1 MESEKTS
8 GGDKYS
14 KLAGNTII
22 FAISSFS
29 SKLLTLIVQ
38 PFLTYAMAE
47 ISDLG
52 LSKILSQY
60 ANLLIPFVSM
70 GMSNA
75 IIRFGLDKGNSEK
88 QVFTNGLLTIL
99 GGFGILVLCWPVA
112 QFLPDMAQYGLLIY
126 IYVLMS
132 CLRTLCTQFVR
143 SRQWNKLVAVDGV
156 LCTVATMAFYV
167 LYLVG
172 FKWGANGYL
181 LAIISGDLVSV
192 LFLMFTGRLWDF
204 IELKGI
210 NKTLWKQMLHF
221 SLPMIP
227 AQISFWIINASDL
240 FFVREM
246 CDGLDGHSGDAWS
259 GLLST
264 GYFLPTILTTL
275 GLIFYDAWQLSAVT
289 EEEGRAKFFTQIFR
303 TYSSVLF
310 CCAAGIIWLCRPVM
324 HVMKSNYYYAWHFVP
339 FLVLASTCSC
349 FNQFM
354 NSVFKVITAA
364 MGVDS
369 GKATYY
375 TTFNCSG
382 AYGVAKETYHCAGKK
397 AHGVQN
403 LAEALRNSCNIYF
416 IQLGQR
422 LGSSAFYDYFDAFG
436 FTERT
441 GVDLPNETGMMKYY
455 TKSQLGEV
463 ELSSSAFGQAM
474 AVTPLQVCTAVSAAV
489 NGGYLVTPHVVDK
502 ITDQNGNVV
511 EEIGANVRRQVISK
525 SASETIRQ
533 IMEYEVGD
541 GTTTG
546 GGSNAYVAGYR
557 IGGKSGTSEQLNME
571 RRADGDYKKV
581 ASFAAVLPANDPEIL
596 VYVMLD
602 DPNNAHTD
610 YSSILAAPVVGNII
624 SEIAP
629 YLGIATDGIDRSQNT
644 VKVPNLVGKE
654 WSNAQVSL
662 NTKGLKHQLV
672 ESESDQ
678 TAAVVTYQY
687 PHAGA
692 TVASGTTIYLYTDTY
707 SGSHTEVPDVSGK
720 SADFARQMLTA
731 AGLNCQVAGDSAGT
745 VQSQSEAA
753 GSSVQ
758 KGTVVTI
765 TCG

>member
-1 MESEKTS
+1 MENEKKS
-8 GGDKYS
+8 GDKYS
-14 KLAGNTII
+14 KLAGNTLI

-99 GGFGILVLCWPVA
+99 GGFGILVLCWPIA

-181 LAIISGDLVSV
+181 LAIISGDFVSV
-192 LFLMFTGRLWDF
+192 LFLMFTGKLWDF

-210 NKTLWKQMLHF
+210 NKTLWKQMLRF

-349 FNQFM
+349 LNQFL
-354 NSVFKVITAA
+354 NSVYVVYKRSTGSLFTMLAGAVLNLILNYLLILRWGPW
-364 MGVDS
+364 GVTPAS
-369 GKATYY
+369 
-375 TTFNCSG
+375 FLSLMLVFLLR
-382 AYGVAKETYHCAGKK
+382 AYSTRGLLEIDFHPAWLVL
-397 AHGVQN
+397 N
-403 LAEALRNSCNIYF
+403 LALVLAEIWCMMNLTHWAL
-416 IQLGQR
+416 
-422 LGSSAFYDYFDAFG
+422 
-436 FTERT
+436 
-441 GVDLPNETGMMKYY
+441 
-455 TKSQLGEV
+455 
-463 ELSSSAFGQAM
+463 
-474 AVTPLQVCTAVSAAV
+474 
-489 NGGYLVTPHVVDK
+489 
-502 ITDQNGNVV
+502 
-511 EEIGANVRRQVISK
+511 
-525 SASETIRQ
+525 
-533 IMEYEVGD
+533 
-541 GTTTG
+541 
-546 GGSNAYVAGYR
+546 
-557 IGGKSGTSEQLNME
+557 
-571 RRADGDYKKV
+571 
-581 ASFAAVLPANDPEIL
+581 
-596 VYVMLD
+596 
-602 DPNNAHTD
+602 
-610 YSSILAAPVVGNII
+610 PVVGI
-624 SEIAP
+624 
-629 YLGIATDGIDRSQNT
+629 T
-644 VKVPNLVGKE
+644 
-654 WSNAQVSL
+654 
-662 NTKGLKHQLV
+662 
-672 ESESDQ
+672 
-678 TAAVVTYQY
+678 AVVC
-687 PHAGA
+687 
-692 TVASGTTIYLYTDTY
+692 VLNIREVLSMLDTLI
-707 SGSHTEVPDVSGK
+707 GK
-720 SADFARQMLTA
+720 FLKKRKS
-731 AGLNCQVAGDSAGT
+731 
-745 VQSQSEAA
+745 
-753 GSSVQ
+753 
-758 KGTVVTI
+758 
-765 TCG
+765 

>member
-1 MESEKTS
+1 MENEKKT
-8 GGDKYS
+8 GDKYS
-14 KLAGNTII
+14 KLAGNTLI

-99 GGFGILVLCWPVA
+99 GGFGILVLCWPVT

-181 LAIISGDLVSV
+181 LAIISGDLTSV
-192 LFLMFTGRLWDF
+192 LFLLFTGKLWNYV
-204 IELKGI
+204 ELKGV
-210 NKTLWKQMLHF
+210 NKKLWRQMLNF

-246 CDGLDGHSGDAWS
+246 CEGLDGRTGNAWS

-289 EEEGRAKFFTQIFR
+289 EEEERARFFTKIFR

-339 FLVLASTCSC
+339 FLVLVQPVHEQRVRCD
-349 FNQFM
+349 Q
-354 NSVFKVITAA
+354 KVAA
-364 MGVDS
+364 QHGHHDGRRHQQLHHELLLHQVV
-369 GKATYY
+369 
-375 TTFNCSG
+375 G
-382 AYGVAKETYHCAGKK
+382 ACGRDLCVLPWPCAGVHP
-397 AHGVQN
+397 ACGGRPPHD
-403 LAEALRNSCNIYF
+403 R
-416 IQLGQR
+416 
-422 LGSSAFYDYFDAFG
+422 DARPPG
-436 FTERT
+436 
-441 GVDLPNETGMMKYY
+441 
-455 TKSQLGEV
+455 
-463 ELSSSAFGQAM
+463 
-474 AVTPLQVCTAVSAAV
+474 
-489 NGGYLVTPHVVDK
+489 
-502 ITDQNGNVV
+502 
-511 EEIGANVRRQVISK
+511 
-525 SASETIRQ
+525 
-533 IMEYEVGD
+533 
-541 GTTTG
+541 
-546 GGSNAYVAGYR
+546 
-557 IGGKSGTSEQLNME
+557 
-571 RRADGDYKKV
+571 
-581 ASFAAVLPANDPEIL
+581 
-596 VYVMLD
+596 
-602 DPNNAHTD
+602 
-610 YSSILAAPVVGNII
+610 
-624 SEIAP
+624 
-629 YLGIATDGIDRSQNT
+629 
-644 VKVPNLVGKE
+644 
-654 WSNAQVSL
+654 
-662 NTKGLKHQLV
+662 
-672 ESESDQ
+672 
-678 TAAVVTYQY
+678 
-687 PHAGA
+687 AGA
-692 TVASGTTIYLYTDTY
+692 
-707 SGSHTEVPDVSGK
+707 GK
-720 SADFARQMLTA
+720 CRCT
-731 AGLNCQVAGDSAGT
+731 G
-745 VQSQSEAA
+745 
-753 GSSVQ
+753 
-758 KGTVVTI
+758 I
-765 TCG
+765 

>member
-1 MESEKTS
+1 MENEKKS
-8 GGDKYS
+8 GDKYS
-14 KLAGNTII
+14 KLAGNTLI

-99 GGFGILVLCWPVA
+99 GGFGILVLCWPIA

-181 LAIISGDLVSV
+181 LAIISGDLASV
-192 LFLMFTGRLWDF
+192 LFLMFTGKLWNYV
-204 IELKGI
+204 ELKGI
-210 NKTLWKQMLHF
+210 NKDLWKQMLRF

-246 CDGLDGHSGDAWS
+246 CNGLDGRDGNAWS

-289 EEEGRAKFFTQIFR
+289 EEEGRAKFFTKIFR

-324 HVMKSNYYYAWHFVP
+324 HIMKSNYYYAWHFVP

-354 NSVFKVITAA
+354 NSVYVVNKKSTRSMITMMAGA
-364 MGVDS
+364 VSNCIMNYFFIKWWGPV
-369 GKATYY
+369 GATYASFLGLALVFTLRAIDAHRMIGMQVHPGRVLVNAAALVIEAFVLLAETPLY
-375 TTFNCSG
+375 GLWTG
-382 AYGVAKETYHCAGKK
+382 AEKLSI
-397 AHGVQN
+397 GVQ
-403 LAEALRNSCNIYF
+403 
-416 IQLGQR
+416 
-422 LGSSAFYDYFDAFG
+422 
-436 FTERT
+436 
-441 GVDLPNETGMMKYY
+441 
-455 TKSQLGEV
+455 
-463 ELSSSAFGQAM
+463 
-474 AVTPLQVCTAVSAAV
+474 
-489 NGGYLVTPHVVDK
+489 
-502 ITDQNGNVV
+502 
-511 EEIGANVRRQVISK
+511 
-525 SASETIRQ
+525 
-533 IMEYEVGD
+533 
-541 GTTTG
+541 
-546 GGSNAYVAGYR
+546 
-557 IGGKSGTSEQLNME
+557 
-571 RRADGDYKKV
+571 
-581 ASFAAVLPANDPEIL
+581 
-596 VYVMLD
+596 
-602 DPNNAHTD
+602 
-610 YSSILAAPVVGNII
+610 AAPVPFTRTDNGAPVPATLYELPEDPAAEVTYDVYMGGDKAETILRTDRPELPNLLIFGDSFTNPLETLFYTGFNETRSLDLRYYDQKGILEYLEEYRPDVVICIRDDTAYLSTEGNGNI
-624 SEIAP
+624 
-629 YLGIATDGIDRSQNT
+629 R
-644 VKVPNLVGKE
+644 
-654 WSNAQVSL
+654 
-662 NTKGLKHQLV
+662 
-672 ESESDQ
+672 
-678 TAAVVTYQY
+678 
-687 PHAGA
+687 
-692 TVASGTTIYLYTDTY
+692 
-707 SGSHTEVPDVSGK
+707 
-720 SADFARQMLTA
+720 
-731 AGLNCQVAGDSAGT
+731 
-745 VQSQSEAA
+745 
-753 GSSVQ
+753 
-758 KGTVVTI
+758 
-765 TCG
+765 